1 MNKQEIIERISIART
16 KANLSARAL
25 SQKIDMNEGYI
36 NRLENK
42 KDFLPSIEVLIKII
56 EECGIT
62 PEEFFYQS
70 PFEYEKDKEIINLL
84 KKAKPEVKKIIIDL
98 LNL

>member
-62 PEEFFYQS
+62 PEEFFYHS